1 MITGIF
7 TIVGVILGF
16 YLAKY
21 SDINQ
26 AVSAKIKNIKQPK
39 YGEPFVVRTDEV
51 ELEKQQKLAEENK
64 PELINIKDIIKGL

>member
-1 MITGIF
+1 MEGIYA
-7 TIVGVILGF
+7 IIGVLIGF

-26 AVSAKIKNIKQPK
+26 AVSEKIKNIKQPK